1 MAGRILLSLLLCC
14 LAATPLRAE
23 LSDDTRQIIQEL
35 FPSATIIEEQLA
47 DFPVYPVYQLQELL
61 GYAYVS
67 TDFSKLPGFAGKPIT
82 MMIGLDTRGRFTG
95 VRVLHHHEPV
105 FLHGLGEESL
115 YEFVDQ
121 YQGRALTEQIVV
133 SSSGRSGRTS
143 SGNVVYF
150 DGVSKATVSVLI
162 INDSV
167 LSSAL
172 QVARNKLE
180 GFAQAAPTRARQD
193 LYEPLT
199 WEQLLERGYV
209 TRIEVTAADVEQQ
222 LGRPLSDYP
231 GNLEPD
237 DGEAFS
243 ELYLAYMNSP
253 MVGRNLL
260 GEERYQAFRERLGDN
275 GKVMLMMSR
284 GRYPHIG
291 ADFVPG
297 STPDRFGLSQNQ
309 LSVEMRDLNW
319 LEAGQSLAAAGVP
332 EITAVNLFRVGGNA
346 GFNPGVESTLTLNTV
361 LARNH
366 LVVDTA
372 RFELPV
378 AFPEELFET
387 VDIAAGPEQ
396 SRAPMWVGLWK
407 ERWWQITLLVLS
419 LTVLTIF
426 FARQK
431 TLTRHPKLVH
441 RFRWGFLFFTLFFI
455 GFYAQGQLSVV
466 NIYTLLLAIKDGFS
480 LNMFLLDPV
489 IFILWTYTFVTL
501 FIWGRG
507 LFCGWLCPF
516 GVLQEMA
523 AWLGQKLR
531 FRQIKVPERWHRKL
545 ILIKYPVLLA
555 IVIASFYSLTLAE
568 QLSEVEPFKTSI
580 TLFFVRYWPFVVYA
594 VALLAVGMFI
604 HKFYCRYLCP
614 LGAGLAVLGKFRVF
628 SWLERVDRCG
638 QPCQHCKNAC
648 GINAIRKDGRID
660 YDECIQCLEC
670 VVILRDQNQCVDAI
684 VRNKQQQKQ
693 ARILATD
700 AAGA

>member
-1 MAGRILLSLLLCC
+1 MAGRFLLSLLLCC

-23 LSDDTRQIIQEL
+23 LSDDTRQIIQDL
-35 FPSATIIEEQLA
+35 FPSATVIEEQLA
-47 DFPVYPVYQLQELL
+47 DFQVYPVYQLQELL

-121 YQGRALTEQIVV
+121 YEGRALTEQIVV

-193 LYEPLT
+193 LFEPLT

-237 DGEAFS
+237 HGEAFS

-260 GEERYQAFRERLGDN
+260 GDDRYQAFRERLGDN
-275 GKVMLMMSR
+275 GKVMLVMSR

-319 LEAGQSLAAAGVP
+319 LEAGQSFAAAGVP
-332 EITAVNLFRVGGNA
+332 EMTAVNLFRVGGNA
-346 GFNPGVESTLTLNTV
+346 GFNPGGESTLTLNTV

-372 RFELPV
+372 RFNLPV

-466 NIYTLLLAIKDGFS
+466 NIYTLLLAIRDGFS

-507 LFCGWLCPF
+507 MFCGWLCPF

-614 LGAGLAVLGKFRVF
+614 LGAGLAVLGKFQIF

-700 AAGA
+700 AVGV

>member
-1 MAGRILLSLLLCC
+1 MAGRFLLSLLLCC

-23 LSDDTRQIIQEL
+23 LSDDTRQIIQDL
-35 FPSATIIEEQLA
+35 FPSATVIEEQLA
-47 DFPVYPVYQLQELL
+47 DFQVYPVYQLQELL

-121 YQGRALTEQIVV
+121 YEGRALTEQIVV

-260 GEERYQAFRERLGDN
+260 GEERYQTFRERLGDN

-319 LEAGQSLAAAGVP
+319 LEAGQSFAAAGVP
-332 EITAVNLFRVGGNA
+332 EMTAVNLFRVCGNA
-346 GFNPGVESTLTLNTV
+346 GFNPGGESTLTLNTV

-372 RFELPV
+372 RFNLPV

-419 LTVLTIF
+419 FTVLTIF

-466 NIYTLLLAIKDGFS
+466 NIYTLLLAIRDGFS

-507 LFCGWLCPF
+507 MFCGWLCPF

-614 LGAGLAVLGKFRVF
+614 LGAGLAVLGKFRIF

>member
-121 YQGRALTEQIVV
+121 YEGRALTEQIVV

-275 GKVMLMMSR
+275 GKVMLIMSR

-319 LEAGQSLAAAGVP
+319 LEAGQSFAAAGVP
-332 EITAVNLFRVGGNA
+332 EMTAVNLFRVGGNA

-372 RFELPV
+372 RFDLPV
-378 AFPEELFET
+378 TFPEELFET

-396 SRAPMWVGLWK
+396 SRAPMWIGLWK

-507 LFCGWLCPF
+507 VFCGWLCPF

-523 AWLGQKLR
+523 SWLGQKLR

-614 LGAGLAVLGKFRVF
+614 LGAGLAVLGKFRIF

>member
-121 YQGRALTEQIVV
+121 YEGRALTEQIVV

-260 GEERYQAFRERLGDN
+260 GEERYRAFRERLGDN
-275 GKVMLMMSR
+275 GKVMLVLSR
-284 GRYPHIG
+284 GRYPHVG
-291 ADFVPG
+291 DNFVPG

-319 LEAGQSLAAAGVP
+319 LENGQSFAAAGMP
-332 EITAVNLFRVGGNA
+332 EMTAVNLFRVGGNA
-346 GFNPGVESTLTLNTV
+346 GFNPGAESTLTLNAV

-387 VDIAAGPEQ
+387 VDIAAGPTQ
-396 SRAPMWVGLWK
+396 HRAPMWIGLWK

-507 LFCGWLCPF
+507 VFCGWLCPF

-594 VALLAVGMFI
+594 VTLLAVGMFM

-614 LGAGLAVLGKFRVF
+614 LGAGLAVLGKFRIF

-700 AAGA
+700 AARA